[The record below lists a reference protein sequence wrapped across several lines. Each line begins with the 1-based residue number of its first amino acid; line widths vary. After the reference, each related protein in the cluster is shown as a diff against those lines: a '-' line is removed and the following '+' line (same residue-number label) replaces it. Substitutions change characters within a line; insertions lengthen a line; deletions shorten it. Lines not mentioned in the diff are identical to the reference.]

1 MARISL
7 ITLCLSLSTLALIA
21 QEAKAPLAQDA
32 RPEPVKLESE
42 IISGLGIRN
51 IGPAVMSGRIS
62 AMDGVHDKSRTTLY
76 VGAASGGVWKSV
88 NGGTTFKPVFD
99 KYNQSIGAIRIDPKD
114 PKTVWVGTG
123 EIWVRNSVS
132 LGNGVYKTTDGGENW
147 TLMGLPDSERI
158 AGIEVDPSDSNI
170 VFVASMGHLWNSN
183 NERGLYKTSD
193 GGKTWKRILFIND
206 DTGCTGLALDP
217 KDPKIIYAS
226 MWQYRRK
233 PWAFESG
240 GPGSGLFKSTDGG
253 ATWTK
258 LSEGTNRGLPAGD
271 LGRIALAISP
281 SNPKVVYANVEAK
294 ESALFRSD
302 DGGETWIRGHS
313 GANTIIRPFY
323 FGALFVDPKDPM
335 RVYKPGLNMTVS
347 DDGGKTFSVIGG
359 SAHGDWH
366 ATWIDPENPE
376 RIYAG
381 TDGGFYGSEDRG
393 ANWRFMRNLPIGQYY
408 HVAVDM
414 SLPYRVFGGLQDNS
428 SWMGPSR
435 TGGSIQNRHWKNL
448 YGGDGFW
455 VQPDPTDAN
464 YVYAE
469 SQGGNAGRI
478 NLTLG
483 ESRFIQPQPGAGEPK
498 FRWNWNTPLQLSP
511 TDKTTLYMGAQ
522 YLFRSHDHG
531 QTWERLGGDL
541 TTNDPIKQQQEE
553 SGGLTV
559 DNSSAET
566 HCTIYT
572 ISESPRN
579 AKTIWV
585 GTDDG
590 NVQLSRNGG
599 NSWTNVVANIPGLP
613 KNTWVSWIEASAFD
627 EGTAFATFDGHGTG
641 DMSPHIYKTSNFG
654 KSWVSLSTPDLQGF
668 AHVVKQDPVNPAL
681 LYLGTEAGLFISLD
695 GGTQWAAFKG
705 GDFPPVPVRDIAIH
719 PRDKDVVL
727 ATHGRG
733 LWIIDDITP
742 LRMLTPDVLSKTVAF
757 LPSRPST
764 FNELGNDGWSDGDA
778 EFDGRGPRDGAA
790 IAYYQKKRHI
800 FGDLKFEIFDAA
812 GNLVDTLAGDKRK
825 GLNRLYWA
833 MRMKAPKVPTGASIA
848 GGAFLGPQVLEGT
861 FTVKMTKGKETFST
875 NLQIL
880 PDPLSLHTRQEREAQ
895 FAAAMDLYQVLESM
909 TYAVDRIVDLRDQS
923 KDMASRATDESLKKR
938 LQAFSS
944 TLETLRNKY
953 VPVKEGGGITGE
965 ERLRDFVAML
975 YGAITSYP
983 GKPSNAQLDRKEALK
998 KDIAVAD
1005 KEVESY
1011 IQKELPGLN
1020 QGLAT
1025 QQLSLRPLSREDWQ
1039 KAQKK

>member
-1 MARISL
+1 MSPLTR
-7 ITLCLSLSTLALIA
+7 TPLCLVLGSAAL
-21 QEAKAPLAQDA
+21 LAQAGATAAAPQDA
-32 RPEPVKLESE
+32 VKVEPET
-42 IISGLGIRN
+42 ISGLGMRS
-51 IGPAVMSGRIS
+51 IGPAAMGGRVS
-62 AMDGVHDKSRTTLY
+62 ALDAVHEKGRLTLY
-76 VGAASGGVWKSV
+76 VGAASGGIWKSV

-99 KYNQSIGAIRIDPKD
+99 KHNQSIGFLRIDPKD
-114 PKTVWVGTG
+114 PQTVWAGTG
-123 EIWVRNSVS
+123 ETWVRNSVS
-132 LGNGVYKTTDGGENW
+132 LGNGVYKSTDGGENW
-147 TLMGLPDSERI
+147 ALMGLPDSERI
-158 AGIEVDPSDSNI
+158 AGIEVDPTDSNT
-170 VFVASMGHLWNSN
+170 VYVAAMGHLWNGNS
-183 NERGLYKTSD
+183 ERGLYKTTD
-193 GGKTWKRILFIND
+193 GGKTWKRILFVDEN
-206 DTGCTGLALDP
+206 TGCASLAIDP
-217 KDPKIIYAS
+217 KHPNTLFAS

-253 ATWTK
+253 ATWAK
-258 LSEGTNRGLPAGD
+258 LSTGSNRGLPGGD

-294 ESALFRSD
+294 DSALYRSE
-302 DGGETWIRGHS
+302 DGGETWSHGHS

-359 SAHGDWH
+359 AVHSDWH
-366 ATWIDPENPE
+366 ATWIDPDNPE
-376 RIYAG
+376 RVYAG
-381 TDGGFYGSEDRG
+381 TDGGFYATEDRG
-393 ANWRFMRNLPIGQYY
+393 ATWRFLRNLPIGQYY
-408 HVAVDM
+408 HVALD
-414 SLPYRVFGGLQDNS
+414 LARPYRVYGGLQDNS

-435 TGGSIQNRHWKNL
+435 AGGSIQNRHWKNL

-455 VQPDPTDAN
+455 VQPDPTDPN

-478 NLTLG
+478 NMTLN

-498 FRWNWNTPLQLSP
+498 LRWNWNTPIQLSP

-541 TTNDPIKQQQEE
+541 TTNDPKKQQQEE

-566 HCTIYT
+566 HCTVYAVQ
-572 ISESPRN
+572 ESPKN
-579 AKTIWV
+579 PKTIWV

-590 NVQLSRNGG
+590 NLQLTRNGG
-599 NSWTNVVANIPGLP
+599 KTWTNLAANVAGVP
-613 KNTWVSWIEASAFD
+613 KATTVSWIEASPFE

-641 DMSPHIYKTSNFG
+641 DMEPHLYRTRDFGATWTS
-654 KSWVSLSTPDLQGF
+654 LATPELKGF
-668 AHVVKQDPVNPAL
+668 AHVLRQDPVNPAL

-695 GGTQWAAFKG
+695 GGAQWAAFKG

-733 LWIIDDITP
+733 LWIIDDISP
-742 LRMLTPDVLSKTVAF
+742 LRSLTPEVLAKDVAF

-764 FNELGNDGWSDGDA
+764 FDELGGDGWADADG
-778 EFDGRGPRDGAA
+778 EFDGRSPRGGAT

-800 FGDLKFEIFDAA
+800 FGDLKFEIFDDKGA
-812 GNLVDTLAGDKRK
+812 LIDTLSGDKRK

-833 MRMKAPKVPTGASIA
+833 MHLKAPKVPTGASIA
-848 GGAFLGPQVLEGT
+848 GGAFTGPQVLEGSY
-861 FTVKMTKGKETFST
+861 TVKMTKGKETLT
-875 NLQIL
+875 TRLDIQ
-880 PDPLSLHTRQEREAQ
+880 PDPLGIHPKQEREAQ
-895 FAAAMDLYQVLESM
+895 FALAMDLYRVLEDM
-909 TYAVDRIVDLRDQS
+909 TFTVDRVVDLRNQARDV
-923 KDMASRATDESLKKR
+923 ATKLPDEALKKR
-938 LQAFSS
+938 LLAFAA
-944 TLETLRNKY
+944 TLETLRNTY

-965 ERLRDFVAML
+965 ERLRDYVATL
-975 YGAITSYP
+975 YGAVTGYP
-983 GKPSNAQLDRKEALK
+983 GRPSQAQLDRRDALK
-998 KDIAVAD
+998 KDIAAAD
-1005 KEVESY
+1005 REVEAY
-1011 IQKELPGLN
+1011 LQKELPILN
-1020 QGLAT
+1020 QGLGA
-1025 QQLSLRPLSREDWQ
+1025 QLQPL
-1039 KAQKK
+1039 KALSHEEWLKAAKK

>member
-1 MARISL
+1 MSRSARICF
-7 ITLCLSLSTLALIA
+7 CLPLSAVLLVA
-21 QEAKAPLAQDA
+21 QAPEAK
-32 RPEPVKLESE
+32 PEPVKIESE
-42 IISGLGIRN
+42 TFSGLGIRN
-51 IGPAVMSGRIS
+51 IGPAVMGGRIS
-62 AMDGVHDKSRTTLY
+62 TMDAVHEKGRLTLY

-123 EIWVRNSVS
+123 ESWVRNSVS
-132 LGNGVYKTTDGGENW
+132 LGDGIYKTTDAGENW

-158 AGIEVDPSDSNI
+158 AAIEVDPSDSNT
-170 VFVASMGHLWNSN
+170 VYAAAMGHLWNSN
-183 NERGLYKTSD
+183 NERGLYKTTD
-193 GGKTWKRILFIND
+193 GGKTWARILFVNE
-206 DTGCTGLALDP
+206 DTGCASFVLDP
-217 KDPKIIYAS
+217 KDPKIIYAA

-253 ATWTK
+253 ATWVNITK
-258 LSEGTNRGLPAGD
+258 DAKRGLPGGD

-281 SNPKVVYANVEAK
+281 SNPKVVYAIVEAK
-294 ESALFRSD
+294 DGALFRSD
-302 DGGETWIRGHS
+302 DGGETWTRGHS

-323 FGALFVDPKDPM
+323 FGSLFVDPKDPM

-366 ATWIDPENPE
+366 AAWIDPENPE
-376 RIYAG
+376 RMYGG

-393 ANWRFMRNLPIGQYY
+393 ATWRFMRNLPIGQYY
-408 HVAVDM
+408 HVALDM
-414 SLPYRVFGGLQDNS
+414 ALPYRVYGGLQDNS

-455 VQPDPTDAN
+455 VQPDPTDPN

-469 SQGGNAGRI
+469 SQGGDAGRI
-478 NLTLG
+478 NLHLN
-483 ESRFIQPQPGAGEPK
+483 ESRFIKPQPGAGEPK
-498 FRWNWNTPLQLSP
+498 LRWNWNSPLQLSP
-511 TDKTTLYMGAQ
+511 TDKTTVYMGANF
-522 YLFRSHDHG
+522 LFRSHDRG

-541 TTNDPIKQQQEE
+541 TTNDPKKQQQEE

-579 AKTIWV
+579 TKTIWV

-590 NVQLSRNGG
+590 NVQISRNGG
-599 NSWTNVVANIPGLP
+599 KTWTNVVANVTGLP

-641 DMSPHIYKTSNFG
+641 DMKPHVFKTTDYGATWS
-654 KSWVSLSTPDLQGF
+654 SLATSEIKGF
-668 AHVVKQDPVNPAL
+668 ASVVKQDLVNPAL
-681 LYLGTEAGLFISLD
+681 LYLGTEAGLFLSLN
-695 GGTQWAAFKG
+695 GGKEWAAFKG

-742 LRMLTPDVLSKTVAF
+742 LRSLTTETLTKNAAF

-764 FNELGNDGWSDGDA
+764 FDELGGDGWADGDG
-778 EFDGRGPRDGAA
+778 EFNGRGPRGGAS

-800 FGDLKFEIFDAA
+800 FGDLKFEIFDAKGA
-812 GNLVDTLAGDKRK
+812 LIDTLPGDKRK

-848 GGAFLGPQVLEGT
+848 GGAFVGPQILEGT
-861 FTVKMTKGKETFST
+861 YTVKMTKGKETLTSS
-875 NLQIL
+875 LEIL
-880 PDPLSLHTRQEREAQ
+880 PDPLSIHTKVEREAQ
-895 FAAAMDLYQVLESM
+895 FALAMDLYRVLESM
-909 TYAVDRIVDLRDQS
+909 TFTVDRIVDLRNQS
-923 KDMASRATDESLKKR
+923 KELASKAADGTLKNR
-938 LQAFSS
+938 LLAFSS

-965 ERLRDFVAML
+965 ERLRDYVATL
-975 YGAITSYP
+975 YGAVIGYP
-983 GKPSNAQLDRKEALK
+983 GRPSQAQLDRKEALK
-998 KDIAVAD
+998 KDIAAAD
-1005 KEVESY
+1005 KEVDAF
-1011 IQKELPGLN
+1011 IAKELPGLN
-1020 QGLAT
+1020 QGLAAE
-1025 QQLSLRPLSREDWQ
+1025 QLSLKLLNHEEWQ

>member
-1 MARISL
+1 MIRISR
-7 ITLCLSLSTLALIA
+7 ITLCLSLSIMALVA
-21 QEAKAPLAQDA
+21 QEAKAPVALDA
-32 RPEPVKLESE
+32 RIEPVKFESE
-42 IISGLGIRN
+42 TISGLGVRN
-51 IGPAVMSGRIS
+51 IGPAVMAGRIS
-62 AMDGVHDKSRTTLY
+62 TLDGVHDKGRTTLF

-123 EIWVRNSVS
+123 ETWVRNSVS
-132 LGNGVYKTTDGGENW
+132 AGNGLYKTSDAGENW
-147 TLMGLPDSERI
+147 ALMGLPDSERI
-158 AGIEVDPSDSNI
+158 AGIEIDPTDSNI
-170 VFVASMGHLWNSN
+170 VYVAAMGHLWNSN

-206 DTGCTGLALDP
+206 DTGCASLAIDP
-217 KDPKIIYAS
+217 KDPKTIYAS

-240 GPGSGLFKSTDGG
+240 GPGSGLFKSTNGG
-253 ATWTK
+253 TTWTK
-258 LSEGTNRGLPAGD
+258 LTEGTTHGLPAGD

-281 SNPKVVYANVEAK
+281 SNPKVIYANVEAK

-323 FGALFVDPKDPM
+323 FGSLFVDPKDPM

-381 TDGGFYGSEDRG
+381 TDGGLYGTEDRG
-393 ANWRFMRNLPIGQYY
+393 ANWRFMRNLPIGQFY

-414 SLPYRVFGGLQDNS
+414 ALPYRVFGGLQDNS

-455 VQPDPTDAN
+455 VQPDPTDPN

-469 SQGGNAGRI
+469 SQGGYAGRV

-483 ESRFIQPQPGAGEPK
+483 ESRFIQPQPGAGEAK
-498 FRWNWNTPLQLSP
+498 LRWNWNTPLQLSP

-541 TTNDPIKQQQEE
+541 TTNDPTKQQQEE

-599 NSWTNVVANIPGLP
+599 KAWTNVVANIAGLP

-627 EGTAFATFDGHGTG
+627 EGTAFVTFDGHGTG
-641 DMSPHIYKTSNFG
+641 DMSPHVYKTSDFG
-654 KSWVSLSTPDLQGF
+654 KSWVSLSTQELKGF

-695 GGTQWAAFKG
+695 GGGQWAAFKG

-719 PRDKDVVL
+719 PREKDVVL

-742 LRMLTPDVLSKTVAF
+742 LRMLTPEILSTNATF

-764 FNELGNDGWSDGDA
+764 FNELGNDGWADGDG
-778 EFDGRGPRDGAA
+778 EYDGRGPRDGAA

-825 GLNRLYWA
+825 GLNRLYWG

-848 GGAFLGPQVLEGT
+848 GGAFFGPQVLEGT
-861 FTVKMTKGKETFST
+861 YTVKMTKGKDTFSA

-895 FAAAMDLYQVLESM
+895 FIAAMDLYHVLESM
-909 TYAVDRIVDLRDQS
+909 TYTVDRIVDLRDQS
-923 KDMASRATDESLKKR
+923 KTLATKTPDESLKKH
-938 LQAFSS
+938 LLAFSS

-953 VPVKEGGGITGE
+953 VPVKESGGITGE
-965 ERLRDFVAML
+965 ERLREFVSLL
-975 YGAITSYP
+975 YGAITGYP
-983 GKPSNAQLDRKEALK
+983 GKPSTAQLERKEALK
-998 KDIAVAD
+998 KDIALAD
-1005 KEVESY
+1005 HQVESY
-1011 IQKELPGLN
+1011 LQKELPGLN
-1020 QGLAT
+1020 QGLAS
-1025 QQLSLRPLSREDWQ
+1025 QQQSLKPLSREDWQ

>member
-1 MARISL
+1 MTKISRIM
-7 ITLCLSLSTLALIA
+7 LCLSLSAMSTMALVA
-21 QEAKAPLAQDA
+21 QEA
-32 RPEPVKLESE
+32 RPEVIKLESE
-42 IISGLGIRN
+42 TISGLGIRN

-62 AMDGVHDKSRTTLY
+62 AMDGVHDKGRMTLY

-99 KYNQSIGAIRIDPKD
+99 KHNQSIGTIRIDPKD

-123 EIWVRNSVS
+123 ETWVRNSVS
-132 LGNGVYKTTDGGENW
+132 LGNGLYKTTDGGENW

-158 AGIEVDPSDSNI
+158 AGIEVDPTDSNT
-170 VFVASMGHLWNSN
+170 VYVAAMGHLWNSN

-193 GGKTWKRILFIND
+193 GGKTWKRLLFIND
-206 DTGCTGLALDP
+206 DTGCASLALDP

-253 ATWTK
+253 ITWTK
-258 LSEGTNRGLPAGD
+258 LSEGSSRGLPAGD

-381 TDGGFYGSEDRG
+381 TDGGFYGTEDRG

-414 SLPYRVFGGLQDNS
+414 ALPYRVFGGLQDNS

-455 VQPDPTDAN
+455 VQPDPTDSN

-498 FRWNWNTPLQLSP
+498 FRWNWNTPLQISP
-511 TDKTTLYMGAQ
+511 TNKTTLYMGAQ

-531 QTWERLGGDL
+531 QTWERLGGDRGDL
-541 TTNDPIKQQQEE
+541 TTNDPQKQQQED

-572 ISESPRN
+572 ISESPKN

-599 NSWTNVVANIPGLP
+599 KSWTNVVANVPDLP
-613 KNTWVSWIEASAFD
+613 KNTWVSWIEASPFD

-641 DMSPHIYKTSNFG
+641 DMSPHIYKTSDFG
-654 KSWVSLSTPDLQGF
+654 KSWVSLSTPDLNGF

-695 GGTQWAAFKG
+695 GGVQWAAFKG
-705 GDFPPVPVRDIAIH
+705 GNFPPVPVRDIAIH

-733 LWIIDDITP
+733 IWIIDDITP
-742 LRMLTPDVLSKTVAF
+742 LRMLTPDMLSKNVAF

-764 FNELGNDGWSDGDA
+764 FNELGHDGWSDGDA
-778 EFDGRGPRDGAA
+778 EYDGRGPRDGAV

-800 FGDLKFEIFDAA
+800 FGDLKFEIFDGA
-812 GNLVDTLAGDKRK
+812 GNLVDTLPGDKRK

-833 MRMKAPKVPTGASIA
+833 MRIKPPKVPTGASIA
-848 GGAFLGPQVLEGT
+848 GGAFLGPRILEGT
-861 FTVKMTKGKETFST
+861 FTVKMTKSKETFST

-895 FAAAMDLYQVLESM
+895 FAAAMDLYRVLESM
-909 TYAVDRIVDLRDQS
+909 TYTVDRLVDLRDQS
-923 KDMASRATDESLKKR
+923 KEMASKASDESLKKR
-938 LQAFSS
+938 LLAFSS

-965 ERLRDFVAML
+965 ERLREYVALL
-975 YGAITSYP
+975 YGAITGYP

-998 KDIAVAD
+998 KDIATAD

-1020 QGLAT
+1020 QGLASL
-1025 QQLSLRPLSREDWQ
+1025 QLSLKPLSREDWQ